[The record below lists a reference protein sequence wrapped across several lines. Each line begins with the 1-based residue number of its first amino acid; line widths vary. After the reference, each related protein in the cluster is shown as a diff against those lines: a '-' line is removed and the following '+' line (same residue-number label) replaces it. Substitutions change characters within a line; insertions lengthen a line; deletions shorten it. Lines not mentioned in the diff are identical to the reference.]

1 MNEKDVRELVA
12 NIIKEIGNLEAVN
25 EGLPY
30 QEAKGTG
37 GGHHDSGNKGI
48 DSGNINHEGIIPDI
62 RQEDYRTVLEV
73 ENPVHGEE
81 FLKLKANTDARLG
94 IGRCGPRYKTKA
106 YLRILADNAGAL
118 DAVLN
123 EVPEDI
129 VARNN
134 LFPVQTLC
142 ENKDIYLTRPD
153 LGRQFSQETKE
164 KIRQGCLPNSEVQII
179 VSEGL
184 SSTAMERNI
193 DDLLA
198 SLEQG
203 LSIEGIK
210 SGTPIYVKYSR
221 VPAMDVITEVLN
233 PKVTIILIGERPGL
247 STYASLSAYITYEGK
262 VGMAEVGRTVV
273 SNIHENGTNPVE
285 AGAHIATLAKK
296 MLEQKISGA
305 GLKQ

>member
-1 MNEKDVRELVA
+1 MNEKDVRDLVGK
-12 NIIKEIGNLEAVN
+12 IIKEIGNLETN
-25 EGLPY
+25 P
-30 QEAKGTG
+30 
-37 GGHHDSGNKGI
+37 
-48 DSGNINHEGIIPDI
+48 EGIIPDI

-81 FLKLKANTDARLG
+81 FLKLKSNTDARLG

-106 YLRILADNAGAL
+106 YLRILGDNAGAL

-123 EVPEDI
+123 EVTPDV

-142 ENKDIYLTRPD
+142 DNKDIYLTRPD
-153 LGRQFSQETKE
+153 LGRQFSQDMKE
-164 KIRQGCLPNSEVQII
+164 RIKEGCIPNPEVQII

-203 LSIEGIK
+203 LKIEGIK

-221 VPAMDVITEVLN
+221 VPGMDVITEVLGS
-233 PKVTIILIGERPGL
+233 KVTIILIGERPGL

-262 VGMAEVGRTVV
+262 VGMTEVGRTVV
-273 SNIHENGTNPVE
+273 SNIHEKGTNPVE
-285 AGAHIATLAKK
+285 AGAHIAALARK
-296 MLEQKISGA
+296 MLDQKVSGA